1 LLRDGK
7 PQSVSVRVG
16 LSDGNLTELVDGD
29 LHEGDALIIDAAATD
44 AQPEAAAPA
53 SPGGMRRLF

>member
-1 LLRDGK
+1 
-7 PQSVSVRVG
+7 VRVG